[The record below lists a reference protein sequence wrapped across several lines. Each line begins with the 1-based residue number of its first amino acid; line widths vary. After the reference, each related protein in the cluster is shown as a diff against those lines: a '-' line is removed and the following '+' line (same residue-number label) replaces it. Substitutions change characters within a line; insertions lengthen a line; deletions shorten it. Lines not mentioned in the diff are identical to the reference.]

1 MSSSVSYAFS
11 PKLRLN
17 EARIKSQLLS
27 FNHKAVN
34 ILIRLLNWLN
44 TLSMI
49 IYAEQQ
55 FFLNLIQAYS
65 SSCNLTPPIS

>member
-49 IYAEQQ
+49 IYAEQ
-55 FFLNLIQAYS
+55 
-65 SSCNLTPPIS
+65 